1 MPFPKNLV
9 AYEIALE
16 RAFRML
22 LGSKVDLHTLPGHEE
37 VGDAFFRKLEPGD
50 FARQWLADEKFRLP
64 DPDTATND
72 ETDTQTNQQTQ
83 EEELF

>member
-9 AYEIALE
+9 AYEMSLE

-22 LGSKVDLHTLPGHEE
+22 LGSQVDSHAMPTHEDI
-37 VGDAFFRKLEPGD
+37 GDAFFKKIDPGE
-50 FARQWLADEKFRLP
+50 FARQWLAEEKYRFPEPGP
-64 DPDTATND
+64 DPGDDQST
-72 ETDTQTNQQTQ
+72 TQQSTQ

>member
-22 LGSKVDLHTLPGHEE
+22 LGSQVDSHDVPGPEE
-37 VGDAFFRKLEPGD
+37 VGDAFFRKIEPGE
-50 FARQWLADEKFRLP
+50 FARTWLAEEKFRLP
-64 DPDTATND
+64 DPDIASGESNTSSQ
-72 ETDTQTNQQTQ
+72 TQNTQ